1 MDPIH
6 KNLVSKICKKYQEE
20 KIMWTLLFI
29 ILMLG
34 IFGRMIGFAFRAT
47 WGITKVLFNLVLL
60 PLFLICLVIAGFMYL
75 ALPILVIVGV
85 VMLVG
90 KIVS

>member
-1 MDPIH
+1 
-6 KNLVSKICKKYQEE
+6 
-20 KIMWTLLFI
+20 MWTLLFI